1 MPSHWRFAEQNFPIP
16 YYQELA
22 LEELTDLQLKVSLS
36 LLQQIFEKLSS
47 TDLQYVWKDLH

>member
-47 TDLQYVWKDLH
+47 TDQQYVWKDLH